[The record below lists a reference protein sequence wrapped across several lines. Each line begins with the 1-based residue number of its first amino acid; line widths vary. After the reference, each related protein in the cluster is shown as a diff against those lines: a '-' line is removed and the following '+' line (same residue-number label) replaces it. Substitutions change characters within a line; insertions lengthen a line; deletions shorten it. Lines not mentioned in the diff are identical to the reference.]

1 MLRPSDHTLYDD
13 TLTDLLSM
21 IIDSVKVA
29 AKEIVVS
36 LSILPSHSPSLPESI
51 VRQVVWVTAYQTSRI
66 RGSPGGWLDFS
77 DDQPDFIRPSFP
89 N

>member
-1 MLRPSDHTLYDD
+1 MLLADPSIDTVLMVSCPNTEYMLRPSDHTLYDD

-36 LSILPSHSPSLPESI
+36 LRILPSHSPSLPESI
-51 VRQVVWVTAYQTSRI
+51 VRQVV
-66 RGSPGGWLDFS
+66 
-77 DDQPDFIRPSFP
+77 
-89 N
+89 